1 MASRTVTVSMVLVLL
16 TGSLSFGGII
26 SGDITGTFDAVYHA
40 HPYVLPHS
48 DIVGLG
54 TDSLSLRPQVDGQV
68 PTTLDFVGNS
78 VSAAAGETFV
88 LGTLTFH
95 NGDWWYSLDDP
106 ALNLT
111 TVTFTAQS
119 SSAGNPSFT
128 AAIGLYTTPDN
139 LTSAELEADF
149 LYFIDHPELGSFRV
163 HEDTSATI
171 QILGAFG
178 SLDLV
183 GFGEILDDAGNAY
196 WDPSITATPSSV
208 PVPGALLLVSLG
220 SGAVALCRR
229 RRIL

>member
-1 MASRTVTVSMVLVLL
+1 MRNRTVTVSIVLALL
-16 TGSLSFGGII
+16 TGSLSFGQVI
-26 SGDITGTFDAVYHA
+26 SGDIAGTFDEVYHA

-48 DIVGLG
+48 DVVGLG
-54 TDSLSLRPQVDGQV
+54 TDSLSLRPQADDQV
-68 PTTLDFVGNS
+68 PTTLAFAGNS
-78 VSAAAGETFV
+78 VAAAVGETFV

-139 LTSAELEADF
+139 LTSVDLEADF

-163 HEDTSATI
+163 YEDTSATI
-171 QILGAFG
+171 EILGAFG

-183 GFGEILDDAGNAY
+183 GFGDVIEGADNAY
-196 WDPSITATPSSV
+196 WNTSVEATPNLV
-208 PVPGALLLVSLG
+208 PVPGAVLLVSLG
-220 SGAVALCRR
+220 SGAVAFCRR
-229 RRIL
+229 RRVL